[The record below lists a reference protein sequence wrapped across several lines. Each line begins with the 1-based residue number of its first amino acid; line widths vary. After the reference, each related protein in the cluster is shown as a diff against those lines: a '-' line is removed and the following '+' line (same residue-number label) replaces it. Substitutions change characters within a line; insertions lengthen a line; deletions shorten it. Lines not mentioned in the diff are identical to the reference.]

1 MNILLAYGGPW
12 IPRVV
17 CLAPNSSICVGTTEE
32 LGLTGGDGTGT
43 ITAFTLECWIRVR
56 IINPSHGT
64 NNFLE
69 IGRGD
74 PIKNENQIIKI
85 I

>member
-1 MNILLAYGGPW
+1 LQGAGEGKVGGMVNPM
-12 IPRVV
+12 
-17 CLAPNSSICVGTTEE
+17 TEE